1 MKKILLIE
9 DNTEM
14 RENTSEILEL
24 AGYLVLTAKNGKI
37 GVELAQKNLPD
48 LIICD
53 IMMPVLD
60 GYGVLHMLGKNAE
73 TSSIPFIFLTAKSE
87 RSDLRKGMEMGAD
100 DYLTKPF
107 DDVELLRAVES
118 RLKKTEILKTQYAR
132 GLEGVY
138 DFLDDVTQLV
148 DLKKATEGK
157 KIYKYKKKDIIYSE
171 GGYPNGVFLVVS
183 GKVKAY
189 KTNEDGKEY
198 ITSLY
203 KAGDFFSYADLLED
217 STYTESAA
225 ALEDVEL
232 HVLPKD
238 DFFSI
243 IFKNAEVAKR
253 FIKLLANDLIEK
265 ENQLLRLAYN
275 SVRKR
280 VADALVQLQKR
291 YTATPETANNGVH
304 HELGKQFQMAI
315 SREDVANMAG
325 TSTETAIRTL
335 SDFKDEKLIEIKGSL
350 ITLLEVE
357 RLEMLKN

>member
-9 DNTEM
+9 DNDDM

-24 AGYLVLTAKNGKI
+24 AGYLVITAKNGKI
-37 GVELAQKNLPD
+37 GVEIAQKEIPD

-60 GYGVLHMLGKNAE
+60 GYGVLHMLSKNPE
-73 TSSIPFIFLTAKSE
+73 TASIPFIYLTAKSE

-100 DYLTKPF
+100 DYVTKPF
-107 DDVELLRAVES
+107 DDVELLKAVES
-118 RLKKTEILKTQYAR
+118 RLKKMELLKAEYSKGVQ
-132 GLEGVY
+132 GVY
-138 DFLDDVTQLV
+138 DFLDDATQIV
-148 DLKKATEGK
+148 DIKKFTEGK
-157 KIYKYKKKDIIYSE
+157 KTYKYKKKDIIYTE
-171 GGYPNGVFLVVS
+171 GGYPNGVFLVVK
-183 GKVKAY
+183 GKVKSF

-203 KAGDFFSYADLLED
+203 KPGDFFSYGDLLED

-232 HVLPKD
+232 HILPKD

-243 IFKNAEVAKR
+243 IFKNSEVAKR

-265 ENQLLRLAYN
+265 ENQLIKLAYN

-280 VADALVQLQKR
+280 VSEALLTLEKR
-291 YTATPETANNGVH
+291 YNQKGD
-304 HELGKQFQMAI
+304 KFQMAI

-335 SDFKDEKLIEIKGSL
+335 SDFKDEKLIEIKGST
-350 ITLLEVE
+350 ITLLAVE
-357 RLEMLKN
+357 KLERMKN